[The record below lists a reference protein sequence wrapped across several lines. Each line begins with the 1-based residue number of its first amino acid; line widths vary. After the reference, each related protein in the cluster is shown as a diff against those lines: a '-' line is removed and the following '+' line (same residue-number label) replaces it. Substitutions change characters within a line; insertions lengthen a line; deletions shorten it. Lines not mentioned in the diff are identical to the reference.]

1 MATLHVGVAKLKL
14 FTRASTRV
22 VWCGAGGGTVCV
34 MAVVSEEAR
43 IRELAELIRSRCAVA
58 QQMRQAVH
66 SNTTSIQVRTRHYSE
81 RCVHQCSVCVHVDG
95 SS

>member
-1 MATLHVGVAKLKL
+1 MATLHVGVAKLKP

-22 VWCGAGGGTVCV
+22 VWCGAGGG

-66 SNTTSIQVRTRHYSE
+66 SNTTSIQVRTRHYIYIV
-81 RCVHQCSVCVHVDG
+81 RDVCINAVSVYVYM
-95 SS
+95 